1 VAIPALTRSI
11 LVLFAV
17 LAAVCVG
24 CVAVFVWA
32 ALPTHGPRVAPCPS
46 PRTAVIVVDMQED
59 YTGPHARRGYEGS
72 AGLVARVNGVLAV
85 ARRRGWATVFIRN
98 EVAPWNLGARLATG
112 NTGIRGTPGA
122 AVDARLV
129 RPAGSIEITKW
140 RADAFSNGALDAY
153 LAANRVRYLIIV
165 GVDAAA
171 CLNATVRGALNRG
184 YDVTVPPDCT
194 ATRMSRPL
202 AALLDD
208 LRKAGARLTA
218 PGGGSASGP
227 TTTSRM

>member
-1 VAIPALTRSI
+1 MKSVP
-11 LVLFAV
+11 VLLAV
-17 LAAVCVG
+17 LAAVCAG
-24 CVAVFVWA
+24 CAAVFVWA
-32 ALPTHGPRVAPCPS
+32 TLPTHGPRVPPCHA

-72 AGLVARVNGVLAV
+72 AELVARVNGVLAA
-85 ARRRGWATVFIRN
+85 ARRRGWAAVFIRN

-112 NTGIRGTPGA
+112 NTGVRGTPGA

-129 RPAGSIEITKW
+129 RPPGSIELTKW

-153 LAANRVRYLIIV
+153 LAANRVRHLVIV

-184 YDVTVPPDCT
+184 YDVTIPPECT
-194 ATRMSRPL
+194 ATRMAKPL
-202 AALLDD
+202 DALLGD
-208 LRKAGARLTA
+208 LRKAGARLRR
-218 PGGGSASGP
+218 G
-227 TTTSRM
+227 